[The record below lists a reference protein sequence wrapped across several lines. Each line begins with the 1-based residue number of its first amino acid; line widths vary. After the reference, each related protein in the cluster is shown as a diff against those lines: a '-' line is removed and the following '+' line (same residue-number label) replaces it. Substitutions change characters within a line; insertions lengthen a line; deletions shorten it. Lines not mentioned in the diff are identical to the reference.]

1 MIERLV
7 AIILP
12 MYNEELS
19 VPALRSMF
27 ECGISLPKGCDYR
40 IIIINDG
47 SRDATLQKVIEWA
60 KADSKVTILSHT
72 ENKGLGQAILTGFY
86 EAVRM
91 NASCIVTMDADA
103 THPGEL
109 IGALVKTVLNGAEI
123 AIASR
128 FTKGGGQVGVPFFR
142 RLLSF
147 GARKYYGLIF
157 PLAGVSDY
165 TVNFRAYRA
174 ELIKNACNRV
184 DGSLLVSSTFSATV
198 ELLLKLATLCRKIS
212 EVPMVL
218 QYNRKKSRSK
228 LGIAATIRDSLKLCT
243 LPKEKCPLGK
253 GLRIS

>member
-1 MIERLV
+1 
-7 AIILP
+7 

-27 ECGISLPKGCDYR
+27 ERGIPLPQGCDYR

-47 SRDATLQKVIEWA
+47 SSDATLQKVMEWA
-60 KADSKVTILSHT
+60 KRDSRVTILSHT

-91 NASCIVTMDADA
+91 NSTYIVTMDADA
-103 THPGEL
+103 TRPGGL
-109 IGALVKTVLNGAEI
+109 IGALVQALLEGAEI

-128 FTKGGGQVGVPFFR
+128 FVKGGEQKGVPSFR
-142 RLLSF
+142 RLLNF
-147 GARKYYGLIF
+147 GARKYYRLVF

-174 ELIKNACNRV
+174 ELIKSAFDKV
-184 DGSLLVSSTFSATV
+184 DGPLLASGSFTTV
-198 ELLLKLATLCRKIS
+198 AELLLKLATLCRKIS

-218 QYNRKKSRSK
+218 QYDRKKSRSK
-228 LGIAATIRDSLKLCT
+228 LGIAASALDSIKLCM

>member
-1 MIERLV
+1 
-7 AIILP
+7 

-19 VPALRSMF
+19 VPVLCSMF
-27 ECGISLPKGCDYR
+27 ERGITLPEGCDYR

-47 SRDATLQKVIEWA
+47 SSDATLQKVMEWA
-60 KADSKVTILSHT
+60 KGDSKVTILSHT

-91 NASCIVTMDADA
+91 NSSYIITMDADA
-103 THPGEL
+103 THPCGL
-109 IGALVKTVLNGAEI
+109 IGTLVQAVLEGAEI

-128 FTKGGGQVGVPFFR
+128 FVKDGEQKGVPLFR
-142 RLLSF
+142 RFLSF
-147 GARKYYGLIF
+147 GARKYYRLFF

-174 ELIKNACNRV
+174 ELIKSAFDKV
-184 DGSLLVSSTFSATV
+184 DGPLLVSGSFTTV
-198 ELLLKLATLCRKIS
+198 AELLLKLATISTKIS

-218 QYNRKKSRSK
+218 QYDCKKSCSK
-228 LGIAATIRDSLKLCT
+228 LGIASTVRDSIKLCR